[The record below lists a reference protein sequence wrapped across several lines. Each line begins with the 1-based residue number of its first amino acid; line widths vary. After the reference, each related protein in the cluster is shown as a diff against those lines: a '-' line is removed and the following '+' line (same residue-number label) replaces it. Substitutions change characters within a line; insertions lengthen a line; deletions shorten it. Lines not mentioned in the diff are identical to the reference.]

1 MSLIFKLFKPLFDF
15 LLTLLFWLYTI
26 FGFLFFY
33 LPVLVF
39 LSFFINSREIK
50 FQKMNHYYY
59 LGFFRGLNALT
70 PGLSFNISKSVTKI
84 NSSIIISNH
93 RSYLD
98 PILLISIFPR
108 HKTIVKGI
116 FFKIPFISWAMKSG
130 GYIPFS
136 PSKSYNDFLA
146 ENLKNIPE
154 FFQSGGNLFIFP
166 EGRRSRDGRIR
177 KFQKGAFSIAIKHQI
192 PIEVIYIN
200 NTDRLFTPGKF
211 FLNTCIKNI
220 ISVEK
225 IGTIEPLNTTANEMR
240 AKAICLYEGR
250 IKAEAVPA
258 DLHKRLDT
266 RSHN

>member
-1 MSLIFKLFKPLFDF
+1 MYLFLKLSRIPFNF

-33 LPVLVF
+33 LPTLTF
-39 LSFFINSREIK
+39 LSFFIDNRETK

-59 LGFFRGLNALT
+59 YGFFRGLNAIT
-70 PGLSFNISKSVTKI
+70 PGLSIKVSNKVKKIS
-84 NSSIIISNH
+84 SSIIISNH

-98 PILLISIFPR
+98 PILLISIFSR

-130 GYIPFS
+130 GYIPFT

-154 FFQSGGNLFIFP
+154 FIQSGGNLFIFP

-177 KFQKGAFSIAIKHQI
+177 KLQKGAFSIAARHQI

-211 FLNTCIKNI
+211 LLNTCIKNTI
-220 ISVEK
+220 TVEK
-225 IGTIEPLNTTANEMR
+225 IGTIYPSKTTVNEMR
-240 AKAICLYEGR
+240 DKAVKLYEER
-250 IKAEAVPA
+250 IKK
-258 DLHKRLDT
+258 D
-266 RSHN
+266 N